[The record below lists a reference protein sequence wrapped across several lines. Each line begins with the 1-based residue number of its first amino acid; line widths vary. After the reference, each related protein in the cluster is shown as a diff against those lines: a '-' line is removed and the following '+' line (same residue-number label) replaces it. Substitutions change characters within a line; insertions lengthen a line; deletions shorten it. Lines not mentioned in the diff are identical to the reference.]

1 MRKAFGLLVA
11 VLVLAAVLFLPL
23 IGTYNHLV
31 SLREEVREKWAQ
43 VETQLQRRLD
53 LIPNLVNTVKG
64 YASHEQEIFDKIT
77 QARAKLAGART
88 PAEAAQANQE
98 LSNALSRLLVLVED
112 NPELKA
118 NETFN
123 RLMDEL
129 AGTENRIA
137 VARRRYNQAVR
148 RYNTLI
154 QRFPTRFIA
163 QAFGFQPAEYF
174 EAAQEAE
181 QAPKVQFP

>member
-1 MRKAFGLLVA
+1 MRKALGLLVA
-11 VLVLAAVLFLPL
+11 VLILTALLFLPL
-23 IGTYNHLV
+23 IGAYNQLV

-137 VARRRYNQAVR
+137 VARKRYNEAVR

-154 QRFPTRFIA
+154 QRFPMRFIA
-163 QAFGFQPAEYF
+163 QAFGFHPVEYF
-174 EAAQEAE
+174 EAAGGAE
-181 QAPKVQFP
+181 QAPKVEFP